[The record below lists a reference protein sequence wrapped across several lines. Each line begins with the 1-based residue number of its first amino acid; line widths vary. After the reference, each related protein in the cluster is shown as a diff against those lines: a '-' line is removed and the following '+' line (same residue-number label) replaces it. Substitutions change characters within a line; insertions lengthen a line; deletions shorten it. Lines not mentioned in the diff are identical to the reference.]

1 MKTFYKAINMTL
13 SMFTVIPLPKYEWD
27 DKAAKHIMKL
37 YPFIGLIIGL
47 IWYLSFFIL
56 NKIKVPIMLMSALL
70 LTVPYILTGFLHL
83 DGFMD
88 VSDALLSRRD
98 RETKLR
104 ILKDS
109 TVGAFSVISV
119 VLLLLVE
126 FSGMFTLLNKNL
138 DMKILILITIASRAI
153 NGYFIVSQDMI
164 GQSSLAKF
172 FKKGTGN
179 IDKIVLLGTYFLI
192 ALLSFF
198 TLGVAYFIAILLMGV
213 VAFILLFKVKK
224 ELGGINGDV
233 AGYILV
239 LMEFTGILA
248 LGIF

>member
-1 MKTFYKAINMTL
+1 MKIFYKAINMTL

-27 DKAAKHIMKL
+27 DRAAKHIMKL
-37 YPFIGLIIGL
+37 YPFIGLIIGIL
-47 IWYLSFFIL
+47 WYLSFFVLSKL
-56 NKIKVPIMLMSALL
+56 NVPIMLMAALI

-88 VSDALLSRRD
+88 VSDALLSKRD
-98 RETKLR
+98 KETKLR

-126 FSGMFTLLNKNL
+126 FAGIFTVLNKNL
-138 DMKILILITIASRAI
+138 DMRILIFIPIASRTM
-153 NGYFIVSQDMI
+153 NGYFIVSQEML

-172 FKKGTGN
+172 FKEGTGKVDE
-179 IDKIVLLGTYFLI
+179 IILLGIYVLVALI
-192 ALLSFF
+192 TFF
-198 TLGVAYFIAILLMGV
+198 TLGINYLIAILAMGLIS
-213 VAFILLFKVKK
+213 FILLLKVKK

-239 LMEFTGILA
+239 LMEFTGILL
-248 LGIF
+248 LGII